1 MNIEEWPEEPNQS
14 VLEEDGDNMT
24 FYLALKNIIL
34 RFIPSSLALFIEYG
48 ILLSNIIFIATLGDS
63 VLLSGAGLG
72 VFTINIVIFWIDVGL
87 WGGLDTLVSH
97 SYGRKE
103 YYLWGVYLNSS
114 RIVIALLFIP
124 QAILIL
130 NVRTFFVY
138 INQPELSAEYA
149 AEYALLL
156 LPGIFFGMQFE
167 WTRRFLLAQGVYMP
181 ILYILMTTLV
191 LHNINLLIFVTIL
204 DLKVKGV
211 AIATAI
217 TYLTNFIAITL
228 FIQFKVELIH
238 RESWHFF
245 NYDWIRRIDEFLKYG
260 VPASLMLIME
270 WWSYEFLH
278 IYAGWLGLHELATW
292 IIYFSILNVWFIFA
306 FGTSYATS
314 GLIGNSLG
322 AGHAHKSKIYGFS
335 TLLWIFVLSLSIV
348 GLFLLFR
355 YQLVRLYSN
364 DPEVINIF
372 ISASFVFSVE
382 LFTDL
387 FQGSMAGMLRGL
399 GFQKN
404 ATIAN
409 FISYWIIML
418 PLSYI
423 FAFHWNMGLMGVW
436 LGVPIGSSILLLSYL
451 VMIFRASWRKAS
463 RNASKKTLIE

>member
-1 MNIEEWPEEPNQS
+1 MAATFRSSTNEYYEINDRFTEKFYFNIMNIEEWPEEPNQS
-14 VLEEDGDNMT
+14 VLEDDGDNMT

-181 ILYILMTTLV
+181 ILYTPKSQKIEQIL
-191 LHNINLLIFVTIL
+191 NQRYKDELIYKNKYYKCIGE
-204 DLKVKGV
+204 D
-211 AIATAI
+211 
-217 TYLTNFIAITL
+217 LTNL
-228 FIQFKVELIH
+228 DGPS
-238 RESWHFF
+238 SW
-245 NYDWIRRIDEFLKYG
+245 NLAGGI
-260 VPASLMLIME
+260 PAP
-270 WWSYEFLH
+270 
-278 IYAGWLGLHELATW
+278 
-292 IIYFSILNVWFIFA
+292 
-306 FGTSYATS
+306 GTSFGHS
-314 GLIGNSLG
+314 VMVFFLFSLIYLRLPCSL
-322 AGHAHKSKIYGFS
+322 
-335 TLLWIFVLSLSIV
+335 
-348 GLFLLFR
+348 
-355 YQLVRLYSN
+355 
-364 DPEVINIF
+364 P
-372 ISASFVFSVE
+372 
-382 LFTDL
+382 
-387 FQGSMAGMLRGL
+387 
-399 GFQKN
+399 
-404 ATIAN
+404 
-409 FISYWIIML
+409 
-418 PLSYI
+418 
-423 FAFHWNMGLMGVW
+423 
-436 LGVPIGSSILLLSYL
+436 
-451 VMIFRASWRKAS
+451 
-463 RNASKKTLIE
+463 